1 MPWSEYDS
9 IESSLQ
15 PRSCIMPKRTAW
27 LQANRRE
34 HSASMQS
41 CKGEQLGSFN
51 QASQKCIDD
60 DDDDNERTDGDEG
73 PAVCPTKLCC
83 EVDRHGPA
91 RGSKCQLVRLSIGW
105 CLGSRIRTHTAHTE
119 HTALLPDG
127 WLWAALARALHLVRL
142 STSAL
147 RANISCPVS
156 SAGGEPLRWMRM
168 ETRFFWRQFRLPRH
182 GSSSLLHR
190 HRDSLSLAGKP
201 HSYSLSAD
209 TC

>member
-1 MPWSEYDS
+1 
-9 IESSLQ
+9 
-15 PRSCIMPKRTAW
+15 MPKRTAW

-83 EVDRHGPA
+83 EVDRHGPD
-91 RGSKCQLVRLSIGW
+91 GRLS
-105 CLGSRIRTHTAHTE
+105 
-119 HTALLPDG
+119 
-127 WLWAALARALHLVRL
+127 WAALARALHLVRL

-156 SAGGEPLRWMRM
+156 SAGGGAIALDA
-168 ETRFFWRQFRLPRH
+168 H
-182 GSSSLLHR
+182 GNSLLLAPIPFATAR
-190 HRDSLSLAGKP
+190 VELAAAPAQGQPEPRRETALVLSER
-201 HSYSLSAD
+201 
-209 TC
+209 